1 MESLPFVNQIIYK
14 EINMKPLKPD
24 NWPDELNE
32 ILHFLGNPLH
42 VQSMMAHHPALLN
55 AWMPFRNHVVA
66 NSTLSARQ
74 RELLI
79 LRTAHNCQSDYEWH
93 HHVERGLL
101 AGLTELEISRIREGA
116 DAIGWQADEAALLTA
131 ADDCHRDQCMTE
143 KTLQKVCPH
152 FSEQQ
157 QLDIVVTVGMYMT
170 LAMIIK
176 SWNVLLE
183 EH

>member
-1 MESLPFVNQIIYK
+1 
-14 EINMKPLKPD
+14 MKPLKPD
-24 NWPDELNE
+24 NWPDELEE
-32 ILHFLGNPLH
+32 IRSFLGNPLN
-42 VQSMMAHHPALLN
+42 VQSMMAHHPALMK

-79 LRTAHNCQSDYEWH
+79 LRTAHNCQADYEWQ

-101 AGLTELEISRIREGA
+101 AGLYQVEIDRVRKGA
-116 DAIGWQADEAALLTA
+116 AATGWKVDEAALLAA
-131 ADDCHRDQCMTE
+131 ADDCHGDLCIAAKNLDEVSQY
-143 KTLQKVCPH
+143 
-152 FSEQQ
+152 FSAQQ

-176 SWNVLLE
+176 TWNVPIE
-183 EH
+183 SD

>member
-1 MESLPFVNQIIYK
+1 
-14 EINMKPLKPD
+14 MKPLKSD
-24 NWPDELNE
+24 NWPDELKE
-32 ILHFLGNPLH
+32 ILSFLGKPLNVH
-42 VQSMMAHHPALLN
+42 SMMAHHTALLK

-79 LRTAHNCQSDYEWH
+79 LRTAHNSQADYEWR

-101 AGLTELEISRIREGA
+101 AGLTQIEIDRVREGA
-116 DAIGWQADEAALLTA
+116 SANGWQADEAVLLAA
-131 ADDCHRDQCMTE
+131 ADDCHRHLCISE
-143 KTLQKVCPH
+143 KTLQDIRQH
-152 FSEQQ
+152 FSQQQ

-176 SWNVLLE
+176 TWDVPMEDN
-183 EH
+183 

>member
-1 MESLPFVNQIIYK
+1 MQ
-14 EINMKPLKPD
+14 PLKPD
-24 NWPDELNE
+24 HWPDELEE
-32 ILHFLGNPLH
+32 IRSFLGQPLNI
-42 VQSMMAHHPALLN
+42 QNMMAHHPALLK

-79 LRTAHNCQSDYEWH
+79 LRTAHNCRADYEWQ

-101 AGLTELEISRIREGA
+101 AGLSQLEIDRVIAGSEA
-116 DAIGWQADEAALLTA
+116 PGWQPAEAILLAA
-131 ADDCHRDQCMTE
+131 ADHCHGDLCIAE
-143 KTLQKVCPH
+143 NTLQAIRQH
-152 FSEQQ
+152 FTAEQ

-176 SWNVLLE
+176 TYAVPME
-183 EH
+183 T

>member
-1 MESLPFVNQIIYK
+1 
-14 EINMKPLKPD
+14 MKPLKPD
-24 NWPDELNE
+24 NWPDELEE
-32 ILHFLGNPLH
+32 IRSFLGNPLNVH
-42 VQSMMAHHPALLN
+42 SMMAHHPALMN

-79 LRTAHNCQSDYEWH
+79 LRTAHNCKADYEWQ

-101 AGLTELEISRIREGA
+101 AGLEPVEIERVRKGA
-116 DAIGWQADEAALLTA
+116 TALGWQADESALLAA
-131 ADDCHRDQCMTE
+131 ADDCHGDQCITE
-143 KTLQKVCPH
+143 TTLEDIRKH
-152 FSEQQ
+152 FRTQQ

-176 SWNVLLE
+176 TYAVPME
-183 EH
+183 QA

>member
-1 MESLPFVNQIIYK
+1 
-14 EINMKPLKPD
+14 MKPLEPD
-24 NWPDELNE
+24 NWPDELEE
-32 ILHFLGNPLH
+32 IRSFLGKPLN
-42 VQSMMAHHPALLN
+42 VQNMMAHHPSLMK

-79 LRTAHNCQSDYEWH
+79 LRTAHNCREDYEWQ

-101 AGLTELEISRIREGA
+101 AGLKQVEIDRVRKGA
-116 DAIGWQADEAALLTA
+116 GAPGWQGDEAALLAA
-131 ADDCHRDQCMTE
+131 ADDCHGDLCIARDTHD
-143 KTLQKVCPH
+143 KVRQH
-152 FSEQQ
+152 FSDQQ

-176 SWNVLLE
+176 TWNVPME
-183 EH
+183 SD